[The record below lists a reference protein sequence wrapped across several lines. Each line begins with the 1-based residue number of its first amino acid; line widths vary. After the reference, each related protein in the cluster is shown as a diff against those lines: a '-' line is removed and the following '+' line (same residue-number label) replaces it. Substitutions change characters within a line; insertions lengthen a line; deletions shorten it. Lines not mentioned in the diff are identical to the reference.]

1 MADRFAVRVL
11 LIFIAVT
18 LLIVLIMQYNK
29 KKSTTESFQHA
40 EYLPLGTTNTEPFE
54 ELKQV
59 KMADDS
65 LIGKSNDNVGGQQ
78 QVRASE
84 SADTE
89 DFKAVDFD
97 TSTKMPND
105 CFPRDKITVDD
116 LLPKDAANSKWAQVN
131 PAGQGDVK
139 DQNFLTAGMHI
150 GVNTVGQTLR
160 NPNLQLRSDPPNP
173 RAQVSPWNQ
182 TTIEYDNSRRFF
194 EVGEC

>member
-40 EYLPLGTTNTEPFE
+40 DYPSVGMTTEPFE
-54 ELKQV
+54 ELKQLN
-59 KMADDS
+59 MADDS
-65 LIGKSNDNVGGQQ
+65 LVAKTNGSVGDQQ

-105 CFPRDKITVDD
+105 CLPRDKITVDD